1 MNRSFEIVGIRPLK
15 TEEYKPKK
23 VDFSHFPWLSVF
35 ILAAILLGCI
45 FASLITAKD
54 PSYIDLA
61 QYNHPPDMEYL
72 FGTDTMGRDI
82 FSCIWYGGR
91 ISVFIGITATV
102 LSTFIAVTYGTMSAL
117 APDWLDTL
125 LMRLTEILLSI
136 PNLLLVILLLACL
149 GKPNVFSIALVI
161 GLTSWLPI
169 AKVVRTEVKQ
179 IAGSD
184 FLVAARIMGGG
195 FFYIL
200 RKHLM
205 PNFIASI
212 MFMVVMNVRSAIVY
226 ESTLSFMGLGLPL
239 SVISWGSML
248 SLSEKALMTDA
259 WWIILIPGAFLVA
272 FLMALTAVGNYLRR
286 EANKKESNL

>member
-1 MNRSFEIVGIRPLK
+1 MVGIRPLK

-45 FASLITAKD
+45 FASVITAKD

-102 LSTFIAVTYGTMSAL
+102 LSAFIAVTYGTMSAL

-149 GKPNVFSIALVI
+149 GKPNAFSIALVI
-161 GLTSWLPI
+161 GLTSWPPI

-259 WWIILIPGAFLVA
+259 WWIILIPGAFLVT
-272 FLMALTAVGNYLRR
+272 FLLALTAVGNYLRR
-286 EANKKESNL
+286 EANKKKSHL

>member
-1 MNRSFEIVGIRPLK
+1 MSRSFEIVGIRPPK

-23 VDFSHFPWLSVF
+23 IDFSHFPWLSVF
-35 ILAAILLGCI
+35 ILAAILLGCV

-149 GKPNVFSIALVI
+149 GKPNAFSIALVI
-161 GLTSWLPI
+161 GLTSWPPI

-259 WWIILIPGAFLVA
+259 WWIILIPGAFLVT
-272 FLMALTAVGNYLRR
+272 FLLALTAVGNYLRR
-286 EANKKESNL
+286 EANKKKSHL